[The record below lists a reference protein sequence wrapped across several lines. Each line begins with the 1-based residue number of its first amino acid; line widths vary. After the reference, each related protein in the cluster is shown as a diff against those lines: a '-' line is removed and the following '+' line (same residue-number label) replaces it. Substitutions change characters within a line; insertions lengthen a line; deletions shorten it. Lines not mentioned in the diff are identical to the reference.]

1 VNNNLNRLPWK
12 PLLWTFANVLLL
24 ISLFSPIIV
33 LTLTFIMLPIVVL
46 FVILP
51 LRQFIL
57 YYAAGLVLLAAVFP
71 KIGMIAV
78 TASLFFLPTAVVMG
92 MMYRKRATA
101 KRTLMT
107 GTLTLL
113 GQLLLTL
120 VIVTVFGEN
129 VVADMRQVINDSMAL
144 LAPYMPGYISDET
157 LTKLV
162 DMIIQLL
169 PLYFICF
176 SSYFVVVTHV
186 IARAVLNRNGAKI
199 PGMRPIREWM
209 LPKSLVWYFLIAVIL
224 DFVLGHNNGSM
235 ITMVLWNLIP
245 LLTLAFSIQAI
256 AFLFFVANANKWN
269 RSLPIIGIALLVLF
283 PFMQYILSML
293 GVLDVAFPLRDRM
306 IRKS

>member
-1 VNNNLNRLPWK
+1 MNRLPWK

>member
-1 VNNNLNRLPWK
+1 
-12 PLLWTFANVLLL
+12 
-24 ISLFSPIIV
+24 
-33 LTLTFIMLPIVVL
+33 MLPIVVL

-57 YYAAGLVLLAAVFP
+57 YYAAGLVLLAVVFP
-71 KIGMIAV
+71 NIGMIAV
-78 TASLFFLPTAVVMG
+78 TVSLFFLPTAVVMG
-92 MMYRKRATA
+92 MMYRKRVTA

-120 VIVTVFGEN
+120 VIVTVLGEN
-129 VVADMRQVINDSMAL
+129 VVADMRQFINESLALLPSSMTGYINDEVKA
-144 LAPYMPGYISDET
+144 
-157 LTKLV
+157 KLV
-162 DMIIQLL
+162 DMVTQLL

-176 SSYFVVVTHV
+176 SGYFVVVTHV
-186 IARAVLNRNGAKI
+186 IARSVLNRGGANI

-224 DFVLGHNNGSM
+224 DFVFGRNNGSAF
-235 ITMVLWNLIP
+235 TMVLWNLIP
-245 LLTLAFSIQAI
+245 LLTLAFSIQAL

-269 RSLPIIGIALLVLF
+269 RSLPILGIALLVFF
-283 PFMQYILSML
+283 PFMQYIFSML